1 MAEYGVTLAVIT
13 SAVLVAIG
21 LLTNGVAGAV
31 NRAASLIP

>member
-13 SAVLVAIG
+13 SAVLVAFG
-21 LLTNGVAGAV
+21 FLTNSIAGAV